1 MQFSEG
7 HNIKVPNGNSFI
19 VDTTYFYHT
28 SYIMH
33 ECTCNLRS
41 LTCFVVS
48 PIRFVMF
55 VYTVQ
60 HDLAYIIRIKQ
71 NLYISLTEKSADLR
85 PKYNTLIYCEK
96 ILAVAKKRNGID
108 SLNTELTCSWILSMN
123 IFYGNMNQDCH
134 IIHVPYIRT

>member
-19 VDTTYFYHT
+19 VDTTYSYHT

-33 ECTCNLRS
+33 EYTCNLSFTR
-41 LTCFVVS
+41 FVVS
-48 PIRFVMF
+48 PIRFVKF

-60 HDLAYIIRIKQ
+60 HDLAYICIIRIKQ
-71 NLYISLTEKSADLR
+71 SLYISLTEKSADLR

-108 SLNTELTCSWILSMN
+108 SLTPN
-123 IFYGNMNQDCH
+123 
-134 IIHVPYIRT
+134 